1 MIIEVACELDRIEP
15 ILKDAY
21 NNGYN
26 NAISEGILSA
36 ERIFM
41 WFASNH
47 KLKEPKS
54 IEELSDWSH
63 KEIER
68 LKSKMK

>member
-1 MIIEVACELDRIEP
+1 
-15 ILKDAY
+15 
-21 NNGYN
+21 
-26 NAISEGILSA
+26 
-36 ERIFM
+36 M

>member
-1 MIIEVACELDRIEP
+1 MIIEVAKELDRVES
-15 ILKDAY
+15 ILEDAY

-54 IEELSDWSH
+54 IEELSDRAH

-68 LKSKMK
+68 LKSRMK

>member
-1 MIIEVACELDRIEP
+1 MIIEVASELNKIEP
-15 ILKDAY
+15 ILEDAY

>member
-1 MIIEVACELDRIEP
+1 VIIEVASELNKIEP
-15 ILKDAY
+15 ILEDAY

>member
-1 MIIEVACELDRIEP
+1 MIIEVAKELDRVES

-26 NAISEGILSA
+26 NAISEGVAVA
-36 ERIFM
+36 EIIFI
-41 WFASNH
+41 WFATNH

-54 IEELSDWSH
+54 IEELSDRAH

-68 LKSKMK
+68 LKSRMK

>member
-1 MIIEVACELDRIEP
+1 MIIEVASELNKIEP

-54 IEELSDWSH
+54 IEELSDRAH

-68 LKSKMK
+68 LKSRMK

>member
-1 MIIEVACELDRIEP
+1 MIIEVAKELDRVES
-15 ILKDAY
+15 ILEDAY

-54 IEELSDWSH
+54 IEELSDRSH